1 MSDVK
6 ELQKAFEAKLNAAQ
20 AEIVSLKARMFDAQD
35 AFAAQRRELETV
47 IIAIAQRVGAQGEDG
62 HIAVDS
68 IIQKLEEAGF
78 KLPEAEAEVEAE

>member
-1 MSDVK
+1 MSK
-6 ELQKAFEAKLNAAQ
+6 ELQKAFEAAQ

-35 AFAAQRRELETV
+35 AFVAQRRELETV

-68 IIQKLEEAGF
+68 VIQKLEEAGF
-78 KLPEAEAEVEAE
+78 KLPEPEVEAE

>member
-1 MSDVK
+1 MSEVK
-6 ELQKAFEAKLNAAQ
+6 ELQKAFEAAQ

-35 AFAAQRRELETV
+35 AFTAQRRELETV

-62 HIAVDS
+62 HITVDS

-78 KLPEAEAEVEAE
+78 KLPEPESEAEAE

>member
-1 MSDVK
+1 MSK
-6 ELQKAFEAKLNAAQ
+6 ELQKAFEAAQ

-35 AFAAQRRELETV
+35 AFVAQRRELETV

-78 KLPEAEAEVEAE
+78 KLPEQEAEVEAESE

>member
-1 MSDVK
+1 MSK
-6 ELQKAFEAKLNAAQ
+6 ELQKAFEAAQ

-78 KLPEAEAEVEAE
+78 KLPEPEVEAEAEAESEE

>member
-6 ELQKAFEAKLNAAQ
+6 ELQKAFEAAQ

-35 AFAAQRRELETV
+35 AFVAQRRELETV

-62 HIAVDS
+62 HISVDS

-78 KLPEAEAEVEAE
+78 KLPEPEAEVAE

>member
-6 ELQKAFEAKLNAAQ
+6 ELQKAFEAAQ

-35 AFAAQRRELETV
+35 AFVAQRRELETV

-78 KLPEAEAEVEAE
+78 KLPEVESEVEAE

>member
-35 AFAAQRRELETV
+35 AFVAQRRELETV
-47 IIAIAQRVGAQGEDG
+47 IVAIAQRVGAQGEDG
-62 HIAVDS
+62 HISVDS
-68 IIQKLEEAGF
+68 VIQKLEEAGF
-78 KLPEAEAEVEAE
+78 KLPEPEAEVEAE

>member
-6 ELQKAFEAKLNAAQ
+6 ELQKAFEAAQ

-78 KLPEAEAEVEAE
+78 KLPEPEAEVEAE

>member
-6 ELQKAFEAKLNAAQ
+6 ELQKAFEAAQ

-35 AFAAQRRELETV
+35 AFVAQRRELETV

>member
-6 ELQKAFEAKLNAAQ
+6 ELQKAFEAAQ

-35 AFAAQRRELETV
+35 AFVAQRRELETV

-62 HIAVDS
+62 HISVDS

-78 KLPEAEAEVEAE
+78 KLPEVEAEVAE

>member
-1 MSDVK
+1 MSEVK
-6 ELQKAFEAKLNAAQ
+6 ELQKAFEAAQ

-35 AFAAQRRELETV
+35 AFVAQRRELETV

-78 KLPEAEAEVEAE
+78 KLPEPEAESEE

>member
-6 ELQKAFEAKLNAAQ
+6 ELQKAFEAAQ
-20 AEIVSLKARMFDAQD
+20 VEIVSLKARMFDAQD

-78 KLPEAEAEVEAE
+78 KLPEAEAEVEAEAE